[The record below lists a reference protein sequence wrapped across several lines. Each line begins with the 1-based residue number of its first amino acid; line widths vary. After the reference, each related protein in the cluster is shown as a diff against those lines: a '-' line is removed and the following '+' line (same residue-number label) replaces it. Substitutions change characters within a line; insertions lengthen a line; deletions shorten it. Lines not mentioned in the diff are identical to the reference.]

1 MLPHQLPASR
11 RRAPGTPLAKL
22 VCGDFANFR
31 RAPYFVDSRKAEN
44 VFRQAFLLTFFVLL
58 AASGSHA
65 QTTAEL
71 QHHSAKRANT
81 SDTWPQQAVRGA
93 HAMVVTDEA
102 LGSQAGVTILKQG
115 GNAVDAAV
123 AVAFALAVVEP
134 AAGNIG
140 GGGFMLVRLADGKTN
155 FFDYREVAPANA
167 TRDMYIQNG
176 KLVPDASTLGYRSV
190 AVPGTVAGLELAL
203 KTHGTMKLAQVMAP
217 AIHLAKNGFA
227 ITEKLVREFDDEKP
241 GLEKFSVS
249 KRLFLTN
256 SQNKNHPYKVGDI
269 FRQPELAATLE
280 RIAKNGAADFYRG
293 ETARMLV
300 ADMQSNGGIITA
312 DDLTN
317 YQPKIREVLRAHY
330 QIEGHRWDV
339 LTSPPPS
346 SGGVAIIEALNIL
359 RQTQLKGWDDLQ
371 SVRMV
376 LEAMRRVF
384 ADRAAYLADPDYSDV
399 PVAGLI
405 SDCYGQELFATID
418 PQHASSSKE
427 IKAGIPH
434 VCGISAGQ
442 SVAPNTGV
450 SLGEGPH
457 TTHFSVVDSA
467 ENAVASTYTLN
478 DSYGSHVTSSAGFL
492 LNDEMDDFTT
502 QPGVPNALFGLMQ
515 SDANAIAPNHRPL
528 SSMTPT
534 MLLRDGKLSFVT
546 GSPGGPAIIS
556 ATLLTV
562 IDWMR
567 LGMDAQAAINAPR
580 FHHQWLPD
588 EVVLEKEFS
597 PAFEQA
603 LNANGYSTKR
613 KGHIGLVNAIGIDAQ
628 NGDRLGAADPRDH
641 GSAVGY

>member
-1 MLPHQLPASR
+1 MSPHQLPACR
-11 RRAPGTPLAKL
+11 RRASGTPLAKL
-22 VCGDFANFR
+22 VCGDFPNFR
-31 RAPYFVDSRKAEN
+31 RAPYFVDSRKTKS
-44 VFRQAFLLTFFVLL
+44 VFRRTFLLTFFLL
-58 AASGSHA
+58 FPALRIQA
-65 QTTAEL
+65 QTAAEL

-81 SDTWPQQAVRGA
+81 SDAWPQQAVRGP
-93 HAMVVTDEA
+93 HAMVATDET
-102 LGSQAGVTILKQG
+102 LGSQAGVAILKQG

-155 FFDYREVAPANA
+155 FFDYREVAPAKA
-167 TRDMYIQNG
+167 TRDMYIQDG
-176 KLVPDASTLGYRSV
+176 KLIPDASTLGYRSV

-217 AIHLAKNGFA
+217 AIHLAKDGFP
-227 ITEKLVREFDDEKP
+227 ITEKLVREFDEEKSA
-241 GLEKFSVS
+241 LEKSSVS
-249 KRLFLTN
+249 KRIFLDN
-256 SQNKNHPYKVGDI
+256 PRNKRHPYKVGDV

-280 RIAKNGAADFYRG
+280 RIAKNGASDFYRG
-293 ETARMLV
+293 KTASMLV

-312 DDLTN
+312 DDLAD
-317 YQPKIREVLRAHY
+317 YRPKIREILRAHY

-359 RQTQLKGWDDLQ
+359 RQTQLKGWDDLP

-442 SVAPNTGV
+442 SVAPNTVV

-467 ENAVASTYTLN
+467 GNAVASTYTLN

-546 GSPGGPAIIS
+546 GSPGGPTIIS

-588 EVVLEKEFS
+588 EVVLENEFS

-613 KGHIGLVNAIGIDAQ
+613 KDHIGLVNAVGIDAQ
-628 NGDRLGAADPRDH
+628 TSDRLGAADPRDH
-641 GSAVGY
+641 GSAMGY